1 MLFAPLNRV
10 TAVTV
15 VLCGVGADTGNV
27 RPVPAVDADGRFEY
41 VPIPEKGATAESAT
55 YGTLSERFGDG
66 PLAGLL
72 DGVRPASDGDWVT
85 DGAAVEQV
93 GERPVAETLRERTV
107 RG

>member
-41 VPIPEKGATAESAT
+41 VPIPEKAATAETAT
-55 YGTLSERFGDG
+55 YGALSQRFGDES
-66 PLAGLL
+66 LADLL
-72 DGVRPASDGDWVT
+72 DELEARA
-85 DGAAVEQV
+85 
-93 GERPVAETLRERTV
+93 
-107 RG
+107 RGTEEPTEISVD